1 MEKIALRAKN
11 KSQTHHI
18 HILVNLQRNQM
29 KFMKFLFSCAF
40 IFPFFLSVCACVCVC
55 GFANEFTLP
64 YFISLLV
71 CPPGLL

>member
-40 IFPFFLSVCACVCVC
+40 IF
-55 GFANEFTLP
+55 
-64 YFISLLV
+64 SLLS
-71 CPPGLL
+71 